1 MERKLKPMQ
10 ERFCVEYVGDPKRN
24 ATQAAIRAG
33 YSEKAARVQAS
44 ENLTKPNILQR
55 IKELEREALEEAGY
69 SADSL
74 RPLIMR
80 QLVSIANADISDIVQ
95 VVYADD
101 AKRKAAL
108 DQMADANGGQCVID
122 FGAPLLYIKPS
133 SEMSQDERSAIRS
146 IRRYKGELTVEMH
159 DKQSALRLLADIVG
173 LSKAAELNVNLSI
186 ADSIEAARARMAR
199 MAQED
204 AQIEGGEGTE

>member
-1 MERKLKPMQ
+1 MRRLEKKLKPMQ
-10 ERFCVEYVGDPKRN
+10 ERFCVEYVNDPKRN

-80 QLVSIANADISDIVQ
+80 QLASIANADISDIVQ
-95 VVYADD
+95 VVYAND
-101 AKRKAAL
+101 AKRKLAL
-108 DQMADANGGQCVID
+108 AQMADANGGQHVID

-173 LSKAAELNVNLSI
+173 LSKAAELNVNVSI
-186 ADSIEAARARMAR
+186 ADSIEAARARM
-199 MAQED
+199 
-204 AQIEGGEGTE
+204 EGGEATE